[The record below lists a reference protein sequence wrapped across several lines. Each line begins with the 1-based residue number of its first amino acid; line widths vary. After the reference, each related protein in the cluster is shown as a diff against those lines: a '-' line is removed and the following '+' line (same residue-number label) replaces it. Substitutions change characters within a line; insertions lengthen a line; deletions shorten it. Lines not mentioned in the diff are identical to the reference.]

1 MATRIGSLRRAVVAT
16 LICLVATPAPAAPKT
31 DVVVLR
37 NGNQITG
44 EIKELS
50 YGQLMLKTDD
60 MGTVYVEWDKIVSLQ
75 TTQLLQVELADGRR
89 FFGAAPVF
97 ASTPATIRLLSGKAG
112 ETPVAVELS
121 TSEVVRMA
129 TTFAEERWYQ
139 RLDGSVSAGYSYTQT
154 NSLQVFSFA
163 GEVGS
168 RTNKRKWNIAIDNQT
183 TTQATAAASERA
195 SLEATLERFMLNRYY
210 REGAIQ
216 FSRNQELGLK
226 LRSLVGATYGRYLL
240 QRPGR
245 EWRAGGGLAASAED
259 STDGSHRKSL
269 EAQLNSSL
277 RVFRFDSP
285 KVDVTAGVTLLPSL
299 SDWGRVRGEVN
310 VNARYELIHDLFFEL
325 TLNDSY
331 DNTPSTG
338 SQTNDWNVVT
348 SIGYSF

>member
-1 MATRIGSLRRAVVAT
+1 VATRIGSLRRAVVAT

-216 FSRNQELGLK
+216 FSRNQELGL
-226 LRSLVGATYGRYLL
+226 
-240 QRPGR
+240 
-245 EWRAGGGLAASAED
+245 
-259 STDGSHRKSL
+259 
-269 EAQLNSSL
+269 
-277 RVFRFDSP
+277 
-285 KVDVTAGVTLLPSL
+285 
-299 SDWGRVRGEVN
+299 
-310 VNARYELIHDLFFEL
+310 
-325 TLNDSY
+325 
-331 DNTPSTG
+331 
-338 SQTNDWNVVT
+338 
-348 SIGYSF
+348 